1 MLKFVLRKML
11 NKKWMVLAL
20 LIGNILLVSITAGNP
35 MYTQAVLQR
44 TLTQSLQDY
53 LAENNAY
60 PGLALMRTNGRTKDP
75 AGMKAY
81 AREAEGCSEAVGR
94 PERDS
99 FS

>member
-53 LAENNAY
+53 LTENNA
-60 PGLALMRTNGRTKDP
+60 
-75 AGMKAY
+75 
-81 AREAEGCSEAVGR
+81 
-94 PERDS
+94 
-99 FS
+99 